1 MLASSCVLR
10 EKFFLFVFKTLFF
23 TRTQLKSGRDMCAPH
38 RDKSNF
44 RLNRQFSF
52 HRYILEVLA
61 EEAIKFLFM
70 ERESCDYDTI
80 KV

>member
-1 MLASSCVLR
+1 ML
-10 EKFFLFVFKTLFF
+10 
-23 TRTQLKSGRDMCAPH
+23 LKSGKDMCAPH
-38 RDKSNF
+38 REKSNF
-44 RLNRQFSF
+44 QLNRQFSF

-70 ERESCDYDTI
+70 ERESYDYDTI

>member
-1 MLASSCVLR
+1 
-10 EKFFLFVFKTLFF
+10 
-23 TRTQLKSGRDMCAPH
+23 MCAPH

-61 EEAIKFLFM
+61 EEAIKFPFM
-70 ERESCDYDTI
+70 ERESYDYDTI

>member
-1 MLASSCVLR
+1 
-10 EKFFLFVFKTLFF
+10 
-23 TRTQLKSGRDMCAPH
+23 MCAPH

-61 EEAIKFLFM
+61 EEVIKFLFM
-70 ERESCDYDTI
+70 QREICDYHIVMGKTLREDKALNTVYFE
-80 KV
+80 KMQ

>member
-1 MLASSCVLR
+1 
-10 EKFFLFVFKTLFF
+10 
-23 TRTQLKSGRDMCAPH
+23 MCAPH
-38 RDKSNF
+38 REKSNF

-80 KV
+80 KVLSIKVLREDKALNIVYFEKRE